1 MKTHIL
7 RAVLAVVGVSWL
19 GGMGAGALFGQAQ
32 AQKSATG
39 AIYGVIRDTDGNPW
53 PGIVVNF
60 YGSSKEMEATV
71 TTADDGKYRVELP
84 PGVHVMKVI
93 HEYAAV
99 AVRSVPVYPGT
110 ETLGDM
116 NFKYM
121 GDAYNALRA
130 HYEAGDK
137 AIKFV
142 EASRDQMD
150 EVSPT
155 EQGALLAKINS
166 YAAKAMSE
174 FQKALAAANPNDS
187 FFDRFVVLSR
197 LGQAY
202 DAGGK
207 EAQAVESYQ
216 KALALHQDANVYD
229 NLGNAL
235 AKEGDFASATSAYQK
250 SMELD
255 PDSAGRAYR
264 DLGISL
270 YNADRLNDAL
280 LPLRTST
287 QLDPRNPQGWY
298 VLGATLVGAM
308 EKRHGDENASVAE
321 PGREKMY
328 REALDSYQK
337 AIDLD
342 SSGKWRTKAQAGMRQ
357 LREISRGTGA
367 QTPRNLS
374 WVSAGAD

>member
-1 MKTHIL
+1 MKAHIL
-7 RAVLAVVGVSWL
+7 RVVLALVGVSLL
-19 GGMGAGALFGQAQ
+19 GAMGAGTLFGQAP
-32 AQKSATG
+32 AQKPATG
-39 AIYGVIRDTDGNPW
+39 AIYGTIRDTDGNPW

-71 TTADDGKYRVELP
+71 TTADNGKYRAELA
-84 PGVHVMKVI
+84 PGVHVMKLI
-93 HEYAAV
+93 HEFAAV
-99 AVRSVPVYPGT
+99 ATRSVPVYAGT

-116 NFKYM
+116 NFKYA
-121 GDAYNALRA
+121 GDTYNALRA

-137 AIKFV
+137 ALKLV
-142 EASRDQMD
+142 EATRDQLD
-150 EVSPT
+150 ETSPN
-155 EQGALLAKINS
+155 EQAALLAKINS
-166 YAAKAMSE
+166 SAAKAMSE
-174 FQKALAAANPNDS
+174 FQKAFTAADPNDS

-207 EAQAVESYQ
+207 EAQAVESYR

-235 AKEGDFASATSAYQK
+235 AKEGDFASATSAYQR

-264 DLGISL
+264 DLGISF

-280 LPLRTST
+280 VPLRTST

-298 VLGATLVGAM
+298 VLGATLVGAI
-308 EKRHGDENASVAE
+308 EKRRGNESAADAG

-342 SSGKWRTKAQAGMRQ
+342 SSGKWRTKAQAGMKQ

-374 WVSAGAD
+374 RISAGAD